1 MRLIIIRGWKMSDLK
16 EPREVRRIVIVDEIH
31 RQALHALFMAC
42 HGNLDSF
49 HLHGKQW
56 RFESDSWDWK
66 TGHVIL
72 REVLG
77 EEKTAHAVP
86 EDGILRGQWE
96 T

>member
-1 MRLIIIRGWKMSDLK
+1 MNKA
-16 EPREVRRIVIVDEIH
+16 PREVREIAIVDETH
-31 RQALHALFMAC
+31 RKALHALFMAC
-42 HGNLDSF
+42 YGGLYSF

-56 RFESDSWDWK
+56 RYDTDSWDWK
-66 TGHVIL
+66 ARRVTL